1 MTRTPKTAAPVTE
14 HARMRRPG
22 DTLAATRRHALGTL
36 SAGMAAIALA
46 GLLPATASAQAA
58 YPSRP
63 IKLVVPFAPGGGVD
77 LIARVVGQKLG
88 DRLGQSIVVEN
99 KPGAS
104 AMLGTDQVA
113 KSAPDGYTLLMTS
126 TSIAANQSLF
136 KKVPYDS
143 RKDFTPIGMVANAP
157 AIVAVNPGLP
167 ARNLQQF
174 VTLARGAK
182 DPLPYA
188 SFGIG
193 SSPHLVTEL
202 FEGATGAKL
211 LHVPYKGGGPAV
223 LATLS
228 GETSLIIPSMV
239 PVLQH
244 IKEGKLRALG
254 IASERRHPLLP
265 DVPTL
270 REQGVAM
277 ETGTWFGILAP
288 AGLPPAVATRLTA
301 ELNEVL
307 KDKDVAAKL
316 ISEGAEVTPMDPRT
330 FANYIES
337 ETRRWREVVM
347 KAGIQPE

>member
-1 MTRTPKTAAPVTE
+1 MSLPSSL
-14 HARMRRPG
+14 RRRQAVVA
-22 DTLAATRRHALGTL
+22 LAA
-36 SAGMAAIALA
+36 AGALA
-46 GLLPATASAQAA
+46 GLSLPLSAQAQAA
-58 YPSRP
+58 YPNRP

-99 KPGAS
+99 KAGAS
-104 AMLGTDQVA
+104 SMLGTDQVA
-113 KSAPDGYTLLMTS
+113 KSPADGYTLLMTS

-136 KKVPYDS
+136 KKVPYDA
-143 RKDFTPIGMVANAP
+143 RKDFTPIGMVAIAP
-157 AIVAVNPGLP
+157 AIVAVHPGVA

-174 VTLARGAK
+174 IALARSAK
-182 DPLPYA
+182 DPVPYA

-193 SSPHLVTEL
+193 SAPHLVTEL
-202 FEGATGAKL
+202 FEAATGAKL
-211 LHVPYKGGGPAV
+211 LHIPYKGGGPAV
-223 LATLS
+223 LATLA
-228 GETSLIIPSMV
+228 GETSVIIPSMV

-244 IKEGKLRALG
+244 IKDGKLRGLG
-254 IASERRHPLLP
+254 IASEKRHPLLP

-288 AGLPPAVATRLTA
+288 AGLPPAIAQRLTN

-307 KDKDVAAKL
+307 KDKDVLAKL
-316 ISEGAEVTPMDPRT
+316 ISEGAETTPMDPRT
-330 FANYIES
+330 FGAFIES
-337 ETRRWREVVM
+337 ETKRWRDVVT

>member
-1 MTRTPKTAAPVTE
+1 MQAKKTIPTGTRRHTLGALA
-14 HARMRRPG
+14 
-22 DTLAATRRHALGTL
+22 TLAATLVG
-36 SAGMAAIALA
+36 ALA
-46 GLLPATASAQAA
+46 LPGLAQAQAA
-58 YPSRP
+58 YPSKP

-88 DRLGQSIVVEN
+88 ERLGQSIVVEN
-99 KPGAS
+99 KAGAS
-104 AMLGTDQVA
+104 SMLGTDQVA

-126 TSIAANQSLF
+126 TSITANQSLY
-136 KKVPYDS
+136 KKVPYDA

-157 AIVAVNPGLP
+157 AVVAVHPGVA

-174 VTLARGAK
+174 IALARNAK
-182 DPLPYA
+182 DALPYA

-228 GETSLIIPSMV
+228 GETQLIIPSMV
-239 PVLQH
+239 PVLPH

-288 AGLPPAVATRLTA
+288 AGLPPAIAQRLTA
-301 ELNEVL
+301 ELAEVL
-307 KDKDVAAKL
+307 KDKDVLAKL
-316 ISEGAEVTPMDPRT
+316 ISEGAEPTPMSPAT
-330 FANYIES
+330 FGAFIES
-337 ETRRWREVVM
+337 ETKRWRDVVT

>member
-1 MTRTPKTAAPVTE
+1 MKPTAANAAANGHSPSR
-14 HARMRRPG
+14 ARRS
-22 DTLAATRRHALGTL
+22 ATHTIAGAVAVALGSLLL
-36 SAGMAAIALA
+36 S
-46 GLLPATASAQAA
+46 PASAQAQA
-58 YPSRP
+58 NYPSRP
-63 IKLVVPFAPGGGVD
+63 LKLIVPFAPGGGVD

-88 DRLGQSIVVEN
+88 ERLGQSIVVEN

-104 AMLGTDQVA
+104 AMLGTDMVA
-113 KSAPDGYTLLMTS
+113 KAAPDGYTLLMTS
-126 TSIAANQSLF
+126 TSLAANQSLF

-174 VTLARGAK
+174 VALARGAK

-288 AGLPPAVATRLTA
+288 AGLPPAVATRLTT
-301 ELNEVL
+301 ELGEVL
-307 KDKDVAAKL
+307 KDKDVVAKL
-316 ISEGAEVTPMDPRT
+316 IAEGAEVTPMDPRT
-330 FANYIES
+330 FAAYIES
-337 ETRRWREVVM
+337 ETKRWRDVVT